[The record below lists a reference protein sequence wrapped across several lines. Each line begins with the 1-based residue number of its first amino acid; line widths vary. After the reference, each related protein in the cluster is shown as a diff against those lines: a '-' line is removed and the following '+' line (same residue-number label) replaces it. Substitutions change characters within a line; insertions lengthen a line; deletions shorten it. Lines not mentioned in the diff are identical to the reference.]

1 MIAGAPLIGSYVAEA
16 AEDMHRDTPIGF
28 GGINRFHFLWLW
40 FAAYWYAVGLI
51 TPMARFYALQDE
63 STITS
68 IILLL
73 INGIPAVAIAIPGYY
88 GITFLTG
95 HHGGT
100 MHPAGRNLIG
110 ILVLIF
116 GFPVGLAIQEGWY
129 WIVQNIF
136 QAIFG

>member
-1 MIAGAPLIGSYVAEA
+1 MIVGAPLIGSYVAEA
-16 AEDMHRDTPIGF
+16 AEDMHRDTPNGF

-51 TPMARFYALQDE
+51 TPIARFYALQDE
-63 STITS
+63 NSIIA

-73 INGIPAVAIAIPGYY
+73 INGIPAIAVAVPGYY
-88 GITFLTG
+88 GITFLAG

-100 MHPAGRNLIG
+100 MHPAGRNLVG

-129 WIVQNIF
+129 WIVQMIF